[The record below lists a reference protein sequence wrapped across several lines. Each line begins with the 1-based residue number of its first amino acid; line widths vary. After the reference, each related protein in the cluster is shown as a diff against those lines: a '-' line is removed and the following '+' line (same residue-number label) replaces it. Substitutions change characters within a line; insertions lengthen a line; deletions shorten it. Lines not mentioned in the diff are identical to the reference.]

1 MSDPYIK
8 EASALME
15 QAKGALASGAD
26 QAKSMAG
33 NVDVQKLMPY
43 LLAGGAGAVGGA
55 ALSGR
60 RKARAGETRGQ
71 YLTRILRNAVTAGAL
86 TGVGSYAAGEG
97 FKKTV
102 GKVDL
107 ENPITGTEGD
117 QGPLAASG
125 RKALFGLPAAVIAGG
140 VGLGATV
147 GGKRLGANPNLA
159 EAGDNLMAGLK
170 IRGLGQLPPGISDV
184 ASVKMLAKQV
194 PAGLQSILAGDP
206 SLTHE
211 AKRLGINIHDPAEVT
226 RIFGKEL
233 TGVRHKIHEAAR
245 IPSNL
250 MGRTTGR
257 RIGRGALGLGAAL
270 IPAIAGS
277 ILTDRPE

>member
-117 QGPLAASG
+117 QGPVAAG
-125 RKALFGLPAAVIAGG
+125 TRQALFGAPAAVIAGG
-140 VGLGATV
+140 IGLGATV
-147 GGKRLGANPNLA
+147 GRPGIGSGINSKALSD
-159 EAGDNLMAGLK
+159 AGDKLTAGLK
-170 IRGLGQLPPGISDV
+170 AKFGDQLP
-184 ASVKMLAKQV
+184 
-194 PAGLQSILAGDP
+194 AGMDDLKALQAQARRDP
-206 SLTHE
+206 SALRAAIGKDADLLHE
-211 AKRLGINIHDPAEVT
+211 AARLGINLHPKGLARNAQT
-226 RIFGKEL
+226 
-233 TGVRHKIHEAAR
+233 AAH
-245 IPSNL
+245 IPSLL
-250 MGRTTGR
+250 MGRTKWRRTGR
-257 RIGRGALGLGAAL
+257 SALGLGAAL
-270 IPAIAGS
+270 LPAIAGS
-277 ILTDRPE
+277 LITDRPA

>member
-33 NVDVQKLMPY
+33 SVDVQKLMPY

-117 QGPLAASG
+117 QGPAAAAA
-125 RKALFGLPAAVIAGG
+125 RKALFGVPAAVIFGG
-140 VGLGATV
+140 LGLGATV
-147 GGKRLGANPNLA
+147 GRPGIGSGVNDKALA
-159 EAGDNLMAGLK
+159 DAGSKLTEGLK
-170 IRGLGQLPPGISDV
+170 AKFKGGLPVGMADPGMDDLK
-184 ASVKMLAKQV
+184 A
-194 PAGLQSILAGDP
+194 LQAQARRDP
-206 SLTHE
+206 SALAAAIGKDPDLLHE
-211 AKRLGINIHDPAEVT
+211 AKRLGINLHPKGLARNIHT
-226 RIFGKEL
+226 
-233 TGVRHKIHEAAR
+233 AAHY
-245 IPSNL
+245 PSLL
-250 MGRTTGR
+250 MGRTPLR
-257 RIGRGALGLGAAL
+257 RAGRGALALGAAL
-270 IPAIAGS
+270 LPAIAGS
-277 ILTDRPE
+277 LITDRPA